1 MEQGKDI
8 RSADEAR
15 EDREFAAVL
24 ARSSQ
29 AEVPAGAMSRL
40 MERIAAEPQESKVL
54 AFPPQRPRRPI
65 LFRLA
70 TALPLAA
77 SLALGVYLG
86 ARGSLDFLLPSIVT
100 GGVALNDES
109 PDDLGGIGEADAYAE
124 ESLT

>member
-1 MEQGKDI
+1 MEHGKDI
-8 RSADEAR
+8 RSAGEAGK
-15 EDREFAAVL
+15 DREFAAVL
-24 ARSSQ
+24 SHASQ
-29 AEVPAGAMSRL
+29 PEVPTGAMSRL
-40 MERIAAEPQESKVL
+40 MERIAIEPQEHTILVSL
-54 AFPPQRPRRPI
+54 AQRPRRPV

-86 ARGSLDFLLPSIVT
+86 ASGSLDFLLPSVVT
-100 GGVALNDES
+100 GGVALSDDR